1 MGGRWRKE
9 EYMQPHLDGRPQS
22 DSTPSRSGAWRG
34 RRALTGVLGLLTL
47 AALHAG
53 AQPPEPVTL
62 VLHWQHQAQFAGY
75 YMALAKG
82 AYQRQGLEVQVRRGG
97 ADVDGGKML
106 RAGTADFASFMLS
119 SALEERAKDLPLVHL
134 AQVVNRSNFLLV
146 AWRDPAT
153 GGPIR
158 EHADLDGRRVT
169 VWPGSLRTPY
179 LALFGTHS
187 VHPLILPQFASFSL
201 FLNRGADAFAGMRYN
216 EYHTLLQ
223 SGILESQVR
232 VFALRD
238 YGVNLPEDGLY
249 CLADTWQRRAPTCR
263 AFTLAS
269 LEGWRYARDHEE
281 ETLDVVMDYV
291 NRDNQP
297 TNRAHMRWML
307 KVMVAAVFPGT
318 GDDWAMGQLSRP
330 AYSQTVEMLT
340 QYANLRAAPRYEDLV
355 VNEVAHESR

>member
-1 MGGRWRKE
+1 MPPRRADHW
-9 EYMQPHLDGRPQS
+9 QAADATPRPS
-22 DSTPSRSGAWRG
+22 AWRCC
-34 RRALTGVLGLLTL
+34 RVLPWTTLCLTTL
-47 AALHAG
+47 AALCAG
-53 AQPPEPVTL
+53 AQPTEPITL

-97 ADVDGGKML
+97 ADVDGGQML
-106 RAGTADFASFMLS
+106 RAGQADFASFMLS
-119 SALEERAKDLPLVHL
+119 SALQERAAGLPLRHL
-134 AQVVNRSNFLLV
+134 AQVVNRSSFLLV
-146 AWRDPAT
+146 AWRDPAS

-158 EHADLDGRRVT
+158 ELSDLDGRRVT
-169 VWPGSLRTPY
+169 VWPGTLRTPY
-179 LALFGTHS
+179 LALFATQGIRP
-187 VHPLILPQFASFSL
+187 VVLPQYTSFSL

-223 SGILESQVR
+223 SGILEEQTR

-238 YGVNLPEDGLY
+238 YGMNLPEDGLY
-249 CLADTWQRRAPTCR
+249 CLAETWQRRAPICR

-291 NRDNQP
+291 SRDNLP

-307 KVMVAAVFPGT
+307 KVMIAAVFPEP

-330 AYSQTVEMLT
+330 AYAQTVDVLT
-340 QYANLRAAPRYEDLV
+340 QYAGLQESPRYEDLV
-355 VNEVAHESR
+355 VDEVAHETR